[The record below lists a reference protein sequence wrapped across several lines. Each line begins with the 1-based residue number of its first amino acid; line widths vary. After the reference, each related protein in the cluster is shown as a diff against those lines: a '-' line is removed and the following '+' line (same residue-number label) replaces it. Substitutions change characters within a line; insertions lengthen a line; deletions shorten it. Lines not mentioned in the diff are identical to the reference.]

1 MVDEIDER
9 IVQVLKDNSR
19 VTYVDLGKIVGLS
32 EGGVRNRVQAL
43 LDRGVIKKFTIEI
56 ATTIGMRAITMI
68 AVDPA
73 IPTSAVSEDVRGM
86 EAIEWIY
93 EITGEYDIAAVVSSP
108 NMKGVNQCIEEIR
121 AIKGVVKTNTM
132 IVLRTI

>member
-9 IVQVLKDNSR
+9 IVQVLKENSR

-32 EGGVRNRVQAL
+32 EGAVRNRVQAL
-43 LDRGVIKKFTIEI
+43 LDMGLIRKFTIEV

-86 EAIEWIY
+86 DAIERIY

>member
-9 IVQVLKDNSR
+9 IVQVLKENSR
-19 VTYVDLGKIVGLS
+19 VTYVDLGRIVGLS
-32 EGGVRNRVQAL
+32 EGAVRNRVQAL
-43 LDRGVIKKFTIEI
+43 LDRGVIRKFTIEI
-56 ATTIGMRAITMI
+56 ATTIGMRALTMI

-73 IPTSAVSEDVRGM
+73 IPTSAVSGDVRGM
-86 EAIEWIY
+86 DAIERIY

-108 NMKGVNQCIEEIR
+108 NMKGLNQCIEEIR

-132 IVLRTI
+132 IVLRTL

>member
-56 ATTIGMRAITMI
+56 ASTIGMRAITMI
-68 AVDPA
+68 AVDPD

-86 EAIEWIY
+86 EAIERIY

-108 NMKGVNQCIEEIR
+108 NMKSVNQCIEEIR

>member
-73 IPTSAVSEDVRGM
+73 IPTSAVSEDVHGM
-86 EAIEWIY
+86 EAIERIY

>member
-9 IVQVLKDNSR
+9 IVQVLKENSR

-32 EGGVRNRVQAL
+32 EGAVRNRVQAL
-43 LDRGVIKKFTIEI
+43 LDRDVIRKFTIEV

-86 EAIEWIY
+86 EAIERIY

>member
-9 IVQVLKDNSR
+9 IVQVLKENSR

-32 EGGVRNRVQAL
+32 EGAVRNRVQAL
-43 LDRGVIKKFTIEI
+43 LDRGVIRKFTIEV
-56 ATTIGMRAITMI
+56 ATTLGMRAITMI

-73 IPTSAVSEDVRGM
+73 MPTSAVSEDVRGM
-86 EAIEWIY
+86 DAIERIY

>member
-9 IVQVLKDNSR
+9 IVQVLKENSR

-32 EGGVRNRVQAL
+32 EGAVRNRVQAL
-43 LDRGVIKKFTIEI
+43 LDRGVIRKFTIEV

-86 EAIEWIY
+86 DAIERIY